1 MPIFKNC
8 LPHNRLEPHQIFSV
22 RRLVTH
28 GWLDVGDGIQS
39 RTGEFINS
47 TARQRWTFLFASP
60 AFTERPKS
68 LHQFGLRSVFSSP
81 TLRYGC
87 GENSAKPQP
96 PTPIMY
102 KGKNARMYC
111 C

>member
-8 LPHNRLEPHQIFSV
+8 LPHNRLEPHRIVSV

-68 LHQFGLRSVFSSP
+68 LHRSAFAPFSSR
-81 TLRYGC
+81 TRKLRR
-87 GENSAKPQP
+87 GEVQRGRKKK
-96 PTPIMY
+96 TPVLLIR
-102 KGKNARMYC
+102 N
-111 C
+111 